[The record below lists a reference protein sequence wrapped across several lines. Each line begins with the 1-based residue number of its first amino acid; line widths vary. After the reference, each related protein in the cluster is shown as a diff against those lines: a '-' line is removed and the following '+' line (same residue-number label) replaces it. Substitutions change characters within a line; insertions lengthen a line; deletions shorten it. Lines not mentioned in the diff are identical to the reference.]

1 MLAKIERQAKM
12 NSINKMGPLQYQITA
27 PGNWPEIVLNNFGQH
42 TMSWS
47 KCTNLDV
54 GMTPLTLW
62 NGMEEL
68 SEIVH
73 RERKHHLIVRTGRQI
88 KDWYP
93 DELTDD
99 LGIYS
104 DEVSVNSGL

>member
-1 MLAKIERQAKM
+1 MM
-12 NSINKMGPLQYQITA
+12 
-27 PGNWPEIVLNNFGQH
+27 
-42 TMSWS
+42 
-47 KCTNLDV
+47 
-54 GMTPLTLW
+54 PLTLW

-73 RERKHHLIVRTGRQI
+73 NGRKHHLIVRTGRQI

-93 DELTDD
+93 TNG

-104 DEVSVNSGL
+104 DDVAVNSGL

>member
-1 MLAKIERQAKM
+1 
-12 NSINKMGPLQYQITA
+12 
-27 PGNWPEIVLNNFGQH
+27 
-42 TMSWS
+42 MSRS
-47 KCTNLDV
+47 KCTNPDV

-62 NGMEEL
+62 NSGEEL

-73 RERKHHLIVRTGRQI
+73 RGRKHHLIVRIARQI

-93 DELTDD
+93 EEPTDG

-104 DEVSVNSGL
+104 DDVAVNSGLQYHPMLIILCHLKVGIEEPH